1 LATHS
6 VVASRSEANAQGT
19 YGADVISRITA
30 FGEDAPLH
38 SAICDQLARMT
49 RDLAS
54 HAGARTSSITT
65 AAIVGNTTMIH
76 LLLDLDPT
84 SMARSPFTP
93 VVTEAV
99 ALPAADLRLPL
110 HDRALVRL
118 LPGVSAY
125 VGTDIV
131 ADLLSSRMHDEST
144 PALLVDIGTNG
155 EIVCGGRDGLIA
167 CSTAAGPAFEGAT
180 IRHGSGGVA
189 GAINHVRREGTEL
202 VIETIQ
208 GAAPRSICGTGLMD
222 TVAMLLTDGIV
233 DASGRM
239 DGEGASAQARA
250 CYERRFVEIDGEPAV
265 VLADGAASGGEPIVI
280 TQGDIRQVQLAKGA
294 IAAGIQVLLQEA
306 GVAADELSA
315 VYFAGGFGSYVR
327 PDAAVRVGLLP
338 GVPADRVVALGNAA
352 GAGAARVLLDD
363 ESAAE
368 AERIVEACRYVEL
381 SGSAAFQGFYM
392 EEMLFPPE

>member
-1 LATHS
+1 
-6 VVASRSEANAQGT
+6 
-19 YGADVISRITA
+19 
-30 FGEDAPLH
+30 
-38 SAICDQLARMT
+38 
-49 RDLAS
+49 
-54 HAGARTSSITT
+54 
-65 AAIVGNTTMIH
+65 
-76 LLLDLDPT
+76 
-84 SMARSPFTP
+84 MARSPFTP